1 MAKSGRSDDV
11 IMTSDD
17 GLPAA
22 LLCSLSISAAVANT
36 LLPAIALAF
45 RPSGSA
51 AAPMRSTCAFSAL
64 GSPRGLSALSAE
76 EVAPG
81 TSPPWVSRIGARRGS
96 EKSTLAATPSCHEL
110 ASTRVTAPGR
120 VTSAVPGNT
129 AWATAAASATAS
141 APPTRVV
148 LRVAKVGKPSCCGR
162 LGLGALLA
170 DLGRRGRALVT
181 GLAAARGDDE
191 GSAGKDERGEG
202 TAGHPGR
209 A

>member
-1 MAKSGRSDDV
+1 M
-11 IMTSDD
+11 
-17 GLPAA
+17 
-22 LLCSLSISAAVANT
+22 ANT

-64 GSPRGLSALSAE
+64 GSPRGSSALSAD

-110 ASTRVTAPGR
+110 RVDQGHGAGPGHVGGAGEDGLGHGGGVGHR
-120 VTSAVPGNT
+120 VG
-129 AWATAAASATAS
+129 AAHAR
-141 APPTRVV
+141 RV
-148 LRVAKVGKPSCCGR
+148 LVAKVGKPSCWAACGWVPC
-162 LGLGALLA
+162 LPIWGV
-170 DLGRRGRALVT
+170 RGRALVP
-181 GLAAARGDDE
+181 GLAAARDDDE

>member
-1 MAKSGRSDDV
+1 
-11 IMTSDD
+11 MTSAE

-51 AAPMRSTCAFSAL
+51 AAPMRSTCALLGLGLAARVERLERRRGRAGHVAAL
-64 GSPRGLSALSAE
+64 GEQDRRAQGQREEHAGRDAVLPRVGVDQGHGAGPGHVGGAGEHGLGHGGGVGHRVGAAHARGVAGGEGREAE
-76 EVAPG
+76 
-81 TSPPWVSRIGARRGS
+81 
-96 EKSTLAATPSCHEL
+96 LL
-110 ASTRVTAPGR
+110 
-120 VTSAVPGNT
+120 
-129 AWATAAASATAS
+129 
-141 APPTRVV
+141 
-148 LRVAKVGKPSCCGR
+148 GR
-162 LGLGALLA
+162 LWLGALLA
-170 DLGRRGRALVT
+170 DLGRGGRGLVP
-181 GLAAARGDDE
+181 GFAAARDDDE